1 MNHLKAKRRTAAIV
15 LLSFLFIAGKS
26 YAQFYK
32 DMSVGLNA
40 GLYVY
45 QGDLTPD
52 LLGSFRTIK
61 PGFSLFAKKPI
72 NHFLAARLHMSFA
85 SLQGNDSRYNN
96 PEYRQQRNFYF
107 FSPLMEFSGQLVWNI
122 RGRNYDD
129 YGIMPYVF
137 SGAGVS
143 IINTKK
149 DYSRM
154 NGSYFGESSDVLTGL
169 VADNAHGASH
179 AIFSVPVG
187 VGAEYPLSERFS
199 VNIETSYRFIFTD
212 YLDGF
217 SQAANPKLKDHY
229 HSTSA
234 GLIYK
239 FKNKIKGVGCPVV
252 KL

>member
-1 MNHLKAKRRTAAIV
+1 VNHLKAKRKTAAIV
-15 LLSFLFIAGKS
+15 LLLLCIAGKS
-26 YAQFYK
+26 HAQFYK

-40 GLYVY
+40 GIYIY

-52 LLGSFRTIK
+52 PLGSFRTIK
-61 PGFSLFAKKPI
+61 PGLSLFVKKPI

-85 SLQGNDSRYNN
+85 SLQGNDSRYSK

-129 YGIMPYVF
+129 YGIMPYIF
-137 SGAGVS
+137 TGAGISFVRTS
-143 IINTKK
+143 K

-154 NGSYFGESSDVLTGL
+154 NASYFGESSDVFTGL
-169 VADNAHGASH
+169 AADNAHGTSPALL
-179 AIFSVPVG
+179 SVPVG

-199 VNIETSYRFIFTD
+199 VNLETSYRFIFTD

-217 SQAANPKLKDHY
+217 SQSANPKLNDHY
-229 HSTSA
+229 HSTSL
-234 GLIYK
+234 GVIYK
-239 FKNKIKGVGCPVV
+239 FGNKLKGVGCPVV
-252 KL
+252 KF

>member
-1 MNHLKAKRRTAAIV
+1 MKAKRKTVAIALF
-15 LLSFLFIAGKS
+15 LLFTAGKT

-32 DMSVGLNA
+32 DMSVGLNV

-52 LLGSFRTIK
+52 PLGSFRTIK

-85 SLQGNDSRYNN
+85 SLQGNDSRYSK

-107 FSPLMEFSGQLVWNI
+107 FTPLMEFSGQLVWNI
-122 RGRNYDD
+122 RGRNDDD
-129 YGIMPYVF
+129 YGIMPYLF
-137 SGAGVS
+137 TGAGVS
-143 IINTKK
+143 FVRTRK

-154 NGSYFGESSDVLTGL
+154 NTASFGESSDVYIGL
-169 VADNAHGASH
+169 VADNAHGTSPALL
-179 AIFSVPVG
+179 SVPVG
-187 VGAEYPLSERFS
+187 VGAEYPLSEKFS
-199 VNIETSYRFIFTD
+199 VNMETSYRFIFTD

-217 SQAANPKLKDHY
+217 SQSANPKLKDHY
-229 HSTSA
+229 HSTSV

-239 FKNKIKGVGCPVV
+239 FGNKIKGVGCPVV

>member
-1 MNHLKAKRRTAAIV
+1 MKVQRKTQAIV
-15 LLSFLFIAGKS
+15 LLLLLITGKTQ
-26 YAQFYK
+26 AQFYK
-32 DMSVGLNA
+32 DMSVGING

-52 LLGSFRTIK
+52 PLGSFRTIK
-61 PGFSLFAKKPI
+61 PGLSLFAKKPI
-72 NHFLAARLHMSFA
+72 NYFLSARLHMSFA
-85 SLQGNDSRYNN
+85 SLQGNDSRYSK

-129 YGIMPYVF
+129 YGIQPYVF
-137 SGAGVS
+137 TGAGVS
-143 IINTKK
+143 FVRVQK

-154 NGSYFGESSDVLTGL
+154 NTTYFGEASEIYAGL
-169 VADNAHGASH
+169 AADNAHGTSPALL
-179 AIFSVPVG
+179 SVPVG

-199 VNIETSYRFIFTD
+199 VNIETSYRFVFTD

-217 SQAANPKLKDHY
+217 SQSANPKLKDHY
-229 HSTSA
+229 HSTSV

-239 FKNKIKGVGCPVV
+239 FGAKKKGIGCPSVN
-252 KL
+252 

>member
-1 MNHLKAKRRTAAIV
+1 MKAKRKTGAIV
-15 LLSFLFIAGKS
+15 LFFLLFSAVKG
-26 YAQFYK
+26 YTQFYS
-32 DMSVGLNA
+32 DMSVGINGGA
-40 GLYVY
+40 YIY

-52 LLGSFRTIK
+52 PLGSFRTVK
-61 PGFSLFAKKPI
+61 PGFSLFVKKPI
-72 NHFLAARLHMSFA
+72 NYFLAARLHMSFA
-85 SLQGNDSRYNN
+85 SLHGSDSRYSK
-96 PEYRQQRNFYF
+96 PDYRQQRNFSFY
-107 FSPLMEFSGQLVWNI
+107 SPLMEFSGQLVWNI

-129 YGIMPYVF
+129 RGIMPYIF

-143 IINTKK
+143 VVNITK

-154 NGSYFGESSDVLTGL
+154 NPAVFGESSDVLTGL
-169 VADNAHGASH
+169 VIDNAHGTPRTL
-179 AIFSVPVG
+179 FSVPVG

-217 SQAANPKLKDHY
+217 SQSANPRLQDHY

-239 FKNKIKGVGCPVV
+239 FGKKIKGLGCPVV
-252 KL
+252 TF